1 MRRFRPVILVTA
13 LALGLTACQPPPP
26 SRAVSKKLEGEV
38 AEMQTRIFATSDR
51 TKALRAVAETLVEMG
66 YVVDHVNPDDGSVAA
81 SKGTWLDATAH
92 VDSIGADKTS
102 VQLDVFVY
110 QRNQWAMSQSD
121 FEKLQQVD
129 DPEFYQ
135 QYFFGPLSQKLGTP
149 ASPQGG

>member
-1 MRRFRPVILVTA
+1 MRRAHPVLLVA
-13 LALGLTACQPPPP
+13 VLALGLAACQPPPP
-26 SRAVSKKLEGEV
+26 SRTASKKLEGEV
-38 AEMQTRIFATSDR
+38 AEMQTRIFATGDK

-81 SKGTWLDATAH
+81 SKGTWLDATAY
-92 VDSIGADKTS
+92 VDSKTTGKTS

-135 QYFFGPLSQKLGTP
+135 KFFFDPLSQKLDTP
-149 ASPQGG
+149 ASRGS

>member
-1 MRRFRPVILVTA
+1 MYPVVLVVA
-13 LALGLTACQPPPP
+13 LAVGLAACQPPPP
-26 SRAVSKKLEGEV
+26 ARTASKKLEGEV
-38 AEMQTRIFATSDR
+38 AQMQTRVYATGDK

-81 SKGTWLDATAH
+81 SKGTWLDATAY
-92 VDSIGADKTS
+92 VDSKMAGKTS

-135 QYFFGPLSQKLGTP
+135 QYFFDPLSQKLGTP